1 MAPSLQV
8 PRPALVD
15 LLVHASSAARMVGQ
29 LDERAGAPAVEQLSD
44 HVDAI
49 VHGLSE
55 LLGGHRPT
63 VEPVP
68 RGEEANAADELRQ
81 VMARADALASTTD
94 EQFSRIVVLTEG
106 DDRRG
111 FRRLAH
117 LVELTAM
124 AVMAASEAS
133 ARLIA
138 AVEHALPPERT

>member
-1 MAPSLQV
+1 
-8 PRPALVD
+8 
-15 LLVHASSAARMVGQ
+15 MVGQ
-29 LDERAGAPAVEQLSD
+29 LDERAGAPAVEQLSG
-44 HVDAI
+44 HIDAI

-55 LLGGHRPT
+55 LLGDQRSS
-63 VEPVP
+63 VEPMA
-68 RGEEANAADELRQ
+68 RDEEASAVDELRQ
-81 VMARADALASTTD
+81 LMGRADALASTTD